1 MIVAASVAAAATGHG
16 HDVLD
21 QLLPDKRS
29 CTLLAADSNSF
40 VTCRVRPGA
49 HARTSLPSCRC
60 AVALFVPAPLHRWSR
75 PAAARLLLDILAPL
89 PSCQAL
95 GVFVFFWRGQ
105 GILIFGCGST
115 NESKCYLTER
125 DFARGGA
132 EGIQHHLQARVSHHQ
147 HYRHAY
153 TCDQQHR
160 ASKKTQ
166 QAGQE
171 PEQSSSKSVCG
182 GHRRSTKMFFSCF
195 TAKTDEATEVDKG
208 KIKAQATANRKTPA
222 RPTPVKRAPGPT
234 PCRSPP
240 SPVRRRSPSPKHYR
254 QRSPSPPSPCR
265 SVGSCGGGCFA
276 GDGLVAV
283 GEAGEQ
289 TRRVDEL
296 RVGDK
301 VFAPNLQREVD
312 VVATTRAFETK
323 VCIVNGLRISRKH
336 PVKSSPGSAWVAPQD
351 ISETMELLE
360 PLVVHNFVLSAGG
373 AMQVNGMSVVTLG
386 PSEAMRELGELF
398 HPYYGTTRV
407 LNDLKAMPTWP
418 CCECVAYTARPEAR
432 CSGRVPALGE
442 SAMCRGTPVAVDDD
456 RLSIATPCVG

>member
-1 MIVAASVAAAATGHG
+1 
-16 HDVLD
+16 
-21 QLLPDKRS
+21 
-29 CTLLAADSNSF
+29 
-40 VTCRVRPGA
+40 
-49 HARTSLPSCRC
+49 
-60 AVALFVPAPLHRWSR
+60 
-75 PAAARLLLDILAPL
+75 
-89 PSCQAL
+89 
-95 GVFVFFWRGQ
+95 
-105 GILIFGCGST
+105 
-115 NESKCYLTER
+115 
-125 DFARGGA
+125 
-132 EGIQHHLQARVSHHQ
+132 
-147 HYRHAY
+147 
-153 TCDQQHR
+153 
-160 ASKKTQ
+160 
-166 QAGQE
+166 
-171 PEQSSSKSVCG
+171 
-182 GHRRSTKMFFSCF
+182 MFFSCF

-208 KIKAQATANRKTPA
+208 KIKAEATANRKTPA

-336 PVKSSPGSAWVAPQD
+336 PVKTSPGSAWVAPQD
-351 ISETMELLE
+351 ITETMDLLD

-386 PSEAMRELGELF
+386 PSEVMRELGELF

-418 CCECVAYTARPEAR
+418 CCECVAYTACPEAR

>member
-1 MIVAASVAAAATGHG
+1 MKLSE
-16 HDVLD
+16 
-21 QLLPDKRS
+21 
-29 CTLLAADSNSF
+29 
-40 VTCRVRPGA
+40 
-49 HARTSLPSCRC
+49 
-60 AVALFVPAPLHRWSR
+60 
-75 PAAARLLLDILAPL
+75 
-89 PSCQAL
+89 
-95 GVFVFFWRGQ
+95 
-105 GILIFGCGST
+105 ST
-115 NESKCYLTER
+115 NTTKRVDGRIKS
-125 DFARGGA
+125 GA
-132 EGIQHHLQARVSHHQ
+132 EDCSAISTTCLHKHTSPISST
-147 HYRHAY
+147 AY
-153 TCDQQHR
+153 TSDQQQS

-171 PEQSSSKSVCG
+171 PEQSRSKSVCG
-182 GHRRSTKMFFSCF
+182 GRHRSTKMFFSCF

-336 PVKSSPGSAWVAPQD
+336 PVKTSPGSAWVAPQD
-351 ISETMELLE
+351 ITETMDLLD

-386 PSEAMRELGELF
+386 PSEVMRELGELF

-418 CCECVAYTARPEAR
+418 CCECVAYTACPEAR
-432 CSGRVPALGE
+432 CSGRVPALEE
-442 SAMCRGTPVAVDDD
+442 SAICRGTPVGVDDD